1 MDKNTSLNLVAD
13 SISSQG
19 LCISVFTQ
27 KRCDEIIGALKE
39 DPRVILEVIM
49 SDQFKA
55 IVIDVVQKF
64 IIETSEAKRTLY
76 KNLLLNVARGVESEF
91 DEKTRLIRALEN
103 TSMEEVRL
111 LSLWM
116 EGGLLNTSPVA
127 QKLGSID
134 LPTIQSM
141 VRSSSPKDMLDELK
155 RDLEGPTRKIA
166 DKYNSILLALGS
178 RNLLY
183 VLSDQNFGSGAEVK
197 VRGLT
202 DFGSKFC
209 KFIST

>member
-1 MDKNTSLNLVAD
+1 MDKHTSLNLVAD
-13 SISSQG
+13 SISRQG
-19 LCISVFTQ
+19 LYISEFTQ
-27 KRCDEIIGALKE
+27 KRCDEIIGALRG
-39 DPRVILEVIM
+39 DSRVIPEVIM

-64 IIETSEAKRTLY
+64 VIETSEAKRSLY

-91 DEKTRLIRALEN
+91 DEKTRLIRALES
-103 TSMEEVRL
+103 TSVEEIQL

-127 QKLGSID
+127 KKLSSID
-134 LPTIQSM
+134 LPTIQGM
-141 VRSSSPKDMLDELK
+141 VRSSSSRNMVDGLK
-155 RDLEGPTRKIA
+155 MELEGPRGKVA
-166 DKYNSILLALGS
+166 DKYNPMLLALGS

-202 DFGSKFC
+202 EFGSKFC
-209 KFIST
+209 KFISS